1 MPQNMEVEWRGQREM
16 AERMREYTGR
26 AIVEGRD
33 RKTYK
38 DNQPGGWMAYVTGG
52 LEDKQMV

>member
-1 MPQNMEVEWRGQREM
+1 M

>member
-38 DNQPGGWMAYVTGG
+38 DNRQEDGWRT
-52 LEDKQMV
+52 

>member
-1 MPQNMEVEWRGQREM
+1 MEVEWEGQQEM
-16 AERMREYTGR
+16 AEWMREHTGQ

-38 DNQPGGWMAYVTGG
+38 DNQPA
-52 LEDKQMV
+52 

>member
-1 MPQNMEVEWRGQREM
+1 MPQAMEVEWRGQREM
-16 AERMREYTGR
+16 AERMREHIGQ

-38 DNQPGGWMAYVTGG
+38 DKQPEGWP
-52 LEDKQMV
+52 